1 MTENVFSGYDALY
14 PRDPR
19 EITSKTF
26 SSEVDN
32 TPAADFEKDPFAGY
46 DALYPRDP
54 REITSKTFENTDAEN
69 AAINEENN
77 NNNNKKNSS
86 GGIRKTP
93 YGRYS
98 TRRRGGVL
106 RYPLEMMTD
115 QTDYLQIDIQRYV
128 PLQSYRSVPGSSQ
141 RYVTGNN
148 FSDRAGRRTSPNLT
162 TKPLINDGTI
172 LLPIPS
178 DLKDSNNVKY
188 DSSELNGIQA
198 VGAQLVEDSSKNVT
212 NLIGSFLPGGGKQMR
227 NEAIKALEKDGTGAI
242 KDVLAGV
249 GEGADNFFAKRFASQ
264 IVGLFGGN
272 VTASQLLARGNGE
285 IINPNMELLFGGP
298 TIRNF
303 RFNFKMTPRNEKE
316 AEQIKLIIRAFKR
329 NMAPQAEGG
338 TVGSGNFFLKTPNV
352 FSLRYR
358 TGSRN
363 HPFLNRF
370 KQCFLT
376 DMSVQYTG
384 EGIYSTYDDGTPVSM
399 ILDLSFKETQPI
411 YDIDYDERPGDQA
424 VGY

>member
-1 MTENVFSGYDALY
+1 MTAANTSNNESNAN
-14 PRDPR
+14 
-19 EITSKTF
+19 EI
-26 SSEVDN
+26 N
-32 TPAADFEKDPFAGY
+32 
-46 DALYPRDP
+46 L
-54 REITSKTFENTDAEN
+54 N
-69 AAINEENN
+69 AINQYSPERNRNGEVIDEVTINNFTTAEEKS
-77 NNNNKKNSS
+77 NKGSQ
-86 GGIRKTP
+86 RKVP
-93 YGRYS
+93 FGRYS

-115 QTDYLQIDIQRYV
+115 QTDYLQIDIQKYV
-128 PLQSYRSVPGSSQ
+128 PLQSYRSVPGSNQ

-198 VGAQLVEDSSKNVT
+198 VGAQLAESGIENVSKF
-212 NLIGSFLPGGGKQMR
+212 IG
-227 NEAIKALEKDGTGAI
+227 GAI
-242 KDVLAGV
+242 SGDKNARANAVQALKDAGISAVDQIALGV
-249 GEGADNFFAKRFASQ
+249 GGGADNFLNKRFASQ
-264 IVGLFGGN
+264 LVGLVGGN

-411 YDIDYDERPGDQA
+411 YDVDYDERPGDQA